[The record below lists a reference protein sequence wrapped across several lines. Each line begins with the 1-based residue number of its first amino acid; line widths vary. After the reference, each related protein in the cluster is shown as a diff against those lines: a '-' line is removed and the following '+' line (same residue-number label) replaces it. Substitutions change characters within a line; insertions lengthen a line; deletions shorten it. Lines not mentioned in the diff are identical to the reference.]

1 MKLSPSL
8 LASDFADLYRE
19 AMSVAPLASS
29 LHWDVMDGHFV
40 PNLTFGPPV
49 VNALRKKVDLPFVI
63 HLMIDHPVEYAP
75 QFDVRPDDTIIVHVE
90 SGDGADRALDAVRS
104 TPARAGISFRPATP
118 IDRLEPYLDRVTM
131 VLVMSVEPGFGG
143 QSFLPDSLARIR
155 DLARRIGKRS
165 IEIAV
170 DGGIHAQNVRDV
182 VRAGADVIIAGSAV
196 FGASDRLAAMR
207 QLLEAAQ

>member
-1 MKLSPSL
+1 MDRHPDRTAVLAGLRARWGAAAPRPATEVFGALATVPLPAPASPDPARPSL
-8 LASDFADLYRE
+8 
-19 AMSVAPLASS
+19 VPLP
-29 LHWDVMDGHFV
+29 G
-40 PNLTFGPPV
+40 
-49 VNALRKKVDLPFVI
+49 
-63 HLMIDHPVEYAP
+63 
-75 QFDVRPDDTIIVHVE
+75 
-90 SGDGADRALDAVRS
+90 GADRALDAVRS
-104 TPARAGISFRPATP
+104 TPAHAGISLRPVTP
-118 IDRLEPYLDRVTM
+118 IARLEPYLDRVSM

-155 DLARRIGKRS
+155 GLAKRIGKRP

-170 DGGIHAQNVRDV
+170 DGGIHAGNVRDV

>member
-8 LASDFADLYRE
+8 LAADFADLYRE

-49 VNALRKKVDLPFVI
+49 VNALRKKLDLPFVI
-63 HLMIDHPVEYAP
+63 HLMIDHPVEYTP
-75 QFDVRPDDTIIVHVE
+75 QFDVRPMDTIIVHVE
-90 SGDGADRALDAVRS
+90 STDGADRALDAVQ
-104 TPARAGISFRPATP
+104 AAQAHAGISFRPATP
-118 IDRLEPYLDRVTM
+118 IDRLEPYFDRVST

-143 QSFLPDSLARIR
+143 QSFLPDSLTRIR
-155 DLARRIGKRS
+155 ELTRRIGERP

-170 DGGIHAQNVRDV
+170 DGGIQVGNVRDV

-196 FGASDRLAAMR
+196 FGAKDRLAAMR
-207 QLLEAAQ
+207 QLLEAAR

>member
-8 LASDFADLYRE
+8 LAADFADLYRE

-49 VNALRKKVDLPFVI
+49 VNALRKKLDLPFVI
-63 HLMIDHPVEYAP
+63 HLMIDHPVEYAL
-75 QFDVRPDDTIIVHVE
+75 QFDVRPTDTIIVHVE
-90 SGDGADRALDAVRS
+90 STDGADRALDAVQA
-104 TPARAGISFRPATP
+104 TQAHAGISFRPATP
-118 IDRLEPYLDRVTM
+118 IDRLEPYFDRVST

-143 QSFLPDSLARIR
+143 QSFLPDSLSRIR
-155 DLARRIGKRS
+155 DLTRRIGERP

-170 DGGIHAQNVRDV
+170 DGGIQVSNVRDV

-196 FGASDRLAAMR
+196 FGAKDRLAAMR
-207 QLLEAAQ
+207 QLLEAAR

>member
-40 PNLTFGPPV
+40 PNLTFGPLV

-63 HLMIDHPVEYAP
+63 HLMIEHPVEYAP

-90 SGDGADRALDAVRS
+90 SIDGADRALDAVRS
-104 TPARAGISFRPATP
+104 TPAHAGISFRPATP
-118 IDRLEPYLDRVTM
+118 INRLEPYLDRVSM

-143 QSFLPDSLARIR
+143 QSFLSDSLTRVR
-155 DLARRIGKRS
+155 DLAKRIGKRP

-170 DGGIHAQNVRDV
+170 DGGIQATNIRDI
-182 VRAGADVIIAGSAV
+182 VRAGADIIIAGSAV
-196 FGASDRLAAMR
+196 FGAEDRLAAMR
-207 QLLEAAQ
+207 RLLEAAR